1 MQTMKRLSALLVSAL
16 ACLAGSVAPG
26 SDMRVTQLW
35 LSNQGQEYRHTFLYN
50 SQGNVQ
56 LETRYVQAA
65 DGTWQREAQ
74 TEWFYDGGLCVGQM
88 RRVFDQGAWR
98 NVDEVESVYN
108 RVDDLTDEYTYQY
121 DANGARAATKHV
133 KLSYPDGGL
142 HREEYDYS
150 GGAERLRL
158 RQVAAYDGDRVSSRS
173 TEVYD
178 EAGRLSATFRTTYAY
193 DGSGRLAGCRVD
205 SASVPQDSVRWFYDE
220 AGRVVSQ
227 RLQTWNDRETD
238 WENAQLTDYEYTAD
252 GAVQSETHMHWG
264 GMAWENV
271 CRYAYTYDG
280 GLRTRQALQTQLYRE
295 WRDLASV
302 HYTDFADG
310 QACTITSEYEFWGGD
325 AGTPARSHIPFLF
338 NGELVI
344 REAESIRLEYD
355 HISTVEGWTADEQ
368 PVRVYPNPSD
378 GVFYLSTEWHDI
390 LSWQVYDLKG
400 QLVNSHTPHYPTGV
414 IDLTGLERGVY
425 ILRVQTTAGHQQ
437 QKLIKE

>member
-1 MQTMKRLSALLVSAL
+1 MKILSCLLISALSCCVGSRAL
-16 ACLAGSVAPG
+16 ASETRVAQ
-26 SDMRVTQLW
+26 MW
-35 LSNQGQEYRHTFLYN
+35 LSNQGREYRHTFLYN
-50 SQGNVQ
+50 SAGNVQ
-56 LETRYVQAA
+56 LETRHVQAA

-74 TEWFYDGGLCVGQM
+74 TEWFYEGGRCVGQV

-121 DANGARAATKHV
+121 DANGARVPVKHV
-133 KLSYPDGGL
+133 KLSYPDGEL
-142 HREEYDYS
+142 LREEYVCS
-150 GGAERLRL
+150 NGTEQLRL
-158 RQVAAYDGDRVSSRS
+158 SQVTTYDGDRVSVRS
-173 TEVYD
+173 MEVYGD
-178 EAGRLSATFRTTYAY
+178 AGALSATYRSVYAY
-193 DGSGRLAGCRVD
+193 DAAGRLAGCRTD
-205 SASVPQDSVRWFYDE
+205 SASVPQDSVRWYYDE

-227 RLQTWNDRETD
+227 RLQVWNGAD
-238 WENAQLTDYEYTAD
+238 WENAQLTDYEYTSD
-252 GAVQSETHMHWG
+252 GEVLAEVHMRWG

-280 GLRTRQALQTQLYRE
+280 GLRTRQAVQTQLYRE

-302 HYTDFADG
+302 HYADFVDG
-310 QACTITSEYEFWGGD
+310 HACTITSEYEFWGGD

-355 HISTVEGWTADEQ
+355 NVSTVDDWAATG
-368 PVRVYPNPSD
+368 PLVRVYPNPSD

-400 QLVNSHTPHYPTGV
+400 QLVKSQTLHYSTGV
-414 IDLTGLERGVY
+414 IDITELERGVY
-425 ILRVQTTAGHQQ
+425 ILRVQTTAGYQQ